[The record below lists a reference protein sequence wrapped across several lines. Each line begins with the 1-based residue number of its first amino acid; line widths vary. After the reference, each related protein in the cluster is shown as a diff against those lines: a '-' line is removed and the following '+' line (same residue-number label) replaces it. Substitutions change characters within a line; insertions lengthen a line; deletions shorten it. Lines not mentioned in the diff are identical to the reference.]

1 LGAITKINSIEV
13 VANIASG
20 SVGRTAPAEIE
31 QILLDC
37 GLAANVRAPE
47 PHHLARSL
55 RDAVD
60 AAPDLLIVLA
70 GDGTARAAAELC
82 GPEGPMIAPLP
93 GGTMNVLP
101 HAVYGPRP
109 WQAALKLALDEG
121 YEQVIGGGEVEGH
134 SFLVGAIFGSPV
146 LWAPAREAAR
156 FGKMRLAWLRAR
168 RALRRTFEGRLRYS
182 LDGGER
188 EKAEALMLMCPL
200 TSKALDNDDT
210 VLEAA
215 AFDVHGAADIM
226 RMGLHAIL
234 GNWRETPG
242 VEVARC
248 QVARIWAARGVPAL
262 LDGESVRLKPLTEVR
277 YTKRVARVLAI
288 PKDLKD

>member
-1 LGAITKINSIEV
+1 MTAVKTIEV
-13 VANIASG
+13 IANCASG

-31 QILLDC
+31 KILSER

-47 PHHLARSL
+47 PHELTEAL
-55 RDAVD
+55 REAVD

-82 GPEGPMIAPLP
+82 GPTGPTIAPLP

-101 HAVYGPRP
+101 HAVYGVRP
-109 WQAALKLALDEG
+109 WQEALKLALDEG
-121 YEQVIGGGEVEGH
+121 HEQVIGGGEVEGH
-134 SFLVGAIFGSPV
+134 RFLVGAIFGSPA
-146 LWAPAREAAR
+146 LWGPAREAAR
-156 FGKMRLAWLRAR
+156 FGKIRLAWLRAR
-168 RALRRTFEGRLRYS
+168 RAMRRTFEGRLRYS
-182 LDGGER
+182 IDDGGR

-200 TSKALDNDDT
+200 TSKVLDNDDT

-215 AFDVHGAADIM
+215 AFDVHGATDIM

-234 GNWRETPG
+234 GDWRDTAG

-248 QVARIWAARGVPAL
+248 RVARIWAAHGVPAL
-262 LDGESVRLKPLTEVR
+262 LDGEPVRLKPLTEVR
-277 YTKRVARVLAI
+277 YTKAVARVLAI
-288 PKDLKD
+288 PKHMKG

>member
-1 LGAITKINSIEV
+1 MTAVKTIEV
-13 VANIASG
+13 IANCASG

-31 QILLDC
+31 KILSER

-47 PHHLARSL
+47 PPELGEAL
-55 RDAVD
+55 RAAVD
-60 AAPDLLIVLA
+60 AGPDLLIVLA

-82 GPEGPMIAPLP
+82 GPTGPTIAPLP

-101 HAVYGPRP
+101 HAVYGVRP
-109 WQAALKLALDEG
+109 WQEALKLALDEG
-121 YEQVIGGGEVEGH
+121 HEQIIGGGEVEGH
-134 SFLVGAIFGSPV
+134 SFLVGAIFGSPA

-156 FGKMRLAWLRAR
+156 FGKVKLAWLRAR
-168 RALRRTFEGRLRYS
+168 RAMRRTFEGRLRYS
-182 LDGGER
+182 VDGGAR

-234 GNWRETPG
+234 GDWRDTPG

-248 QVARIWAARGVPAL
+248 RIARIWAAHGVPAL
-262 LDGESVRLKPLTEVR
+262 LDGESVRLQPLTEVR
-277 YTKRVARVLAI
+277 YTKAVARVLAI
-288 PKDLKD
+288 PKDLKG